1 MSMFEIELHTFL
13 ILVELLMAI
22 YAITAFFV
30 YLVRR
35 HVMHLSMAFSFVIS
49 MGAFGLLHSFIDAPT
64 DIVVVVYNFLFLLST
79 VLIIIGFR
87 AYYKL
92 RIMPRRYYLY
102 LLASVVGIYFFL
114 NIIPDYIGRVSV
126 NTFFLAL
133 FLGDALVDAR
143 LAIQNEPVKTRR
155 AVYATMGFLMAFF
168 ILRLVLVIMTADPT
182 HTLLENLKTTTL
194 TTGFFSVITFN
205 FWLVGSML
213 LQSDRMIIGLNAKSK
228 KMEDLAMLDP
238 LSKLYNRNKLEV
250 DLEHIVEMSNRSG
263 DIASILLMDID
274 HFKQINDQLG
284 HDVGDEVL
292 VLTSQIITG
301 LLRTDDQVYRWG
313 GDEFLILARH
323 TDLNGAGR
331 LAQRIIDKVSTTTFP
346 KISKISVSIGCAQ
359 HFQYESKRDW
369 FKRVD
374 LTLYKAKQTGRN
386 RFELWSNKDI
396 LPTTVAK
403 LVWNDSYES
412 GHPEIDNQHKNLLR
426 LSNELYD
433 LLGSADSFTIVD
445 EILDRVQQ
453 DLSDHFTYEIKEIF
467 THGFPFSEA
476 HQELHDNLLSEY
488 AVMRDQLRQGKVNL
502 GAFFNFFSV
511 KIVAEHII
519 KEDSKFFT
527 YLKSHQS

>member
-1 MSMFEIELHTFL
+1 MFEIELHTFL

-35 HVMHLSMAFSFVIS
+35 HVMHLSMACSFAVS
-49 MGAFGLLHSFIDAPT
+49 MVAFGLLHSFIDGPT
-64 DIVVVVYNFLFLLST
+64 NLVVVVYNFLFLLST

-92 RIMPRRYYLY
+92 RIMPLRYYLY
-102 LLASVVGIYFFL
+102 LLASVVGIYIFID
-114 NIIPDYIGRVSV
+114 IIPNYIGRVSI
-126 NTFFLAL
+126 NTFFLTL
-133 FLGDALVDAR
+133 FLGDVLFDAR
-143 LAIQNEPVKTRR
+143 SAIKKEPVKTRR
-155 AVYATMGFLMAFF
+155 AVFTVMGALLAFSV
-168 ILRLVLVIMTADPT
+168 LRLVFAVLTADPT
-182 HTLLENLKTTTL
+182 HTLLQNLETTTL

-213 LQSDRMIIGLNAKSK
+213 MQSDRTIIGLNAKSK

-238 LSKLYNRNKLEV
+238 LSNLYNRNKLEA

-263 DIASILLMDID
+263 DVASILLMDID

-292 VLTSQIITG
+292 VLTSQIITS
-301 LLRTDDQVYRWG
+301 LLRADDQVYRWG
-313 GDEFLILARH
+313 GDEFLILAHH

-331 LAQRIIDKVSTTTFP
+331 LAQRIIDKVSSTTFP
-346 KISKISVSIGCAQ
+346 KITKISVSIGCAQ
-359 HFQYESKRDW
+359 HFQYESKKDW

-386 RFELWSNKDI
+386 RFEMWANKDI

-403 LVWNDSYES
+403 LVWNEAFSS
-412 GHPEIDNQHKNLLR
+412 GKPEIDDQHKNLFR
-426 LSNELYD
+426 LSNDLYD
-433 LLGSADSFTIVD
+433 LLGSADSFTIVE

-453 DLSDHFTYEIKEIF
+453 DMSEHFAYEIKEILAY
-467 THGFPFSEA
+467 GFPFAEA
-476 HQELHDNLLSEY
+476 HHELHDNLLREY

-511 KIVAEHII
+511 KVVAEHII
-519 KEDSKFFT
+519 KEDAKFFT
-527 YLKSHQS
+527 YLKSRQS

>member
-1 MSMFEIELHTFL
+1 
-13 ILVELLMAI
+13 MAI

-49 MGAFGLLHSFIDAPT
+49 MGAFRLLHSFIDAPT

-133 FLGDALVDAR
+133 FLCDALVDAR

-155 AVYATMGFLMAFF
+155 AVYATIGLLLAFF
-168 ILRLVLVIMTADPT
+168 ILRLAFVIMTADPT

-313 GDEFLILARH
+313 A
-323 TDLNGAGR
+323 
-331 LAQRIIDKVSTTTFP
+331 
-346 KISKISVSIGCAQ
+346 
-359 HFQYESKRDW
+359 
-369 FKRVD
+369 
-374 LTLYKAKQTGRN
+374 
-386 RFELWSNKDI
+386 
-396 LPTTVAK
+396 
-403 LVWNDSYES
+403 
-412 GHPEIDNQHKNLLR
+412 
-426 LSNELYD
+426 
-433 LLGSADSFTIVD
+433 
-445 EILDRVQQ
+445 
-453 DLSDHFTYEIKEIF
+453 
-467 THGFPFSEA
+467 
-476 HQELHDNLLSEY
+476 
-488 AVMRDQLRQGKVNL
+488 M
-502 GAFFNFFSV
+502 NF
-511 KIVAEHII
+511 
-519 KEDSKFFT
+519 
-527 YLKSHQS
+527 